1 MRFHSLNSLRGI
13 AAFIVVLNHAFISI
27 AFEFFTT
34 NEAFQNTPIYNLF
47 NARLAVLF
55 FFILSGFVL
64 SLAYI
69 SGNNLRYRAYIL
81 RRFCRIYIP
90 FMVITLF
97 TVGLYYVITKN
108 FAEPHI
114 EWSLWNKALT
124 IDIIVQHFL
133 MTNKTVMLNPP
144 LWTLMIEMKV
154 VMIFPLLAY
163 LVIKN
168 PILTLVTSC
177 MISYISA
184 LAFVSIDEY
193 DNFYTSSSHVGS
205 ILMLVY
211 YIQFFVLGI
220 FLAVKKDAIIKSLG
234 VIPGAIHSIIIIF
247 LFSIPYAQIKHD
259 FLLLEIGYGLFTAYV
274 IMLAIK
280 YEAFE
285 RVLVSKPIEWLGR
298 VSYSLY
304 LIHVPILW
312 SGFYLL
318 NGLVSTPY
326 ILIVTLVITL
336 ILSEIVYRTIE
347 KPSQC
352 FGKRF
357 N

>member
-13 AAFIVVLNHAFISI
+13 AAFIVVLNHAFISV

-34 NEAFQNTPIYNLF
+34 NETFQNNPIYNLF

-69 SGNNLRYRAYIL
+69 SGNNLRYRAYII

-90 FMVITLF
+90 FMVITLL
-97 TVGLYYVITKN
+97 TVGLYYVITKT
-108 FAEPHI
+108 FSEPNL
-114 EWSLWNKALT
+114 EWSLWNEVLT
-124 IDIIVQHFL
+124 ADIIAQHFF

-168 PILTLVTSC
+168 PTVTLVTSC
-177 MISYISA
+177 AISYVSA
-184 LAFVSIDEY
+184 LAFISIDEY
-193 DNFYTSSSHVGS
+193 DNFYTASSHISS
-205 ILMLVY
+205 ILMLIY
-211 YIQFFVLGI
+211 YLQFFVLGI
-220 FLAVKKDAIIKSLG
+220 FLAVKKEVIIKSLG
-234 VIPGAIHSIIIIF
+234 LIPGAVHCFVIIV
-247 LFSIPYAQIKHD
+247 LLAIPHAQIKHD
-259 FLLLEIGYGLFTAYV
+259 FLLLEIGYGIFTAYV

-280 YEAFE
+280 YERFE
-285 RVLVSKPIEWLGR
+285 KLLLTQPIKWLGR

-312 SGFYLL
+312 GAFYIL
-318 NGLVSTPY
+318 NDLVSTPY
-326 ILIVTLVITL
+326 ILGTALIITL

-347 KPSQC
+347 KPAQY
-352 FGKRF
+352 FGKKF
-357 N
+357 V